1 MDQLSEAY
9 EMQPS
14 ALPFNTTSDEDQS
27 LKCWEEVKAETGF
40 STYKSFLEALE
51 EKGLQYEHLLG
62 ELQGY
67 GGRDDWCYGHE
78 ASGTIF
84 VVDILSDGSTSI
96 SLERQLF
103 NAGYTK
109 RPGFQGVL
117 VQTDRKSIT
126 SLLHNLRSPP
136 ENVPARIVIWS
147 MPLDAPLCHEAVDA
161 LGLCLNIH
169 PSFFEA
175 LLSITKPSYGSLPFC
190 KPGLTEP
197 SGSGHIR
204 IGDNVATVARNY
216 RPGRRAP
223 SVLIIAGSHNLHYA
237 SWRNPDWEYP
247 DWREARYHLTVKTFL
262 REEILKMEISGS
274 ASLYRW
280 ATEHPRTHMDR
291 TTSGPP
297 NYYLQLFSKYVQK
310 GCSFDSKDITPLWI
324 AMLPLLHLEILRLRT
339 QCGFVRSVMLKVQNG
354 VEFPNKY
361 SDLWKQDC
369 YQVLDKQ
376 RFWLRRRLEA
386 LEEGKDCFV
395 KFVRSQNAEEWLKSQ
410 TWLSQ
415 DERIREA
422 LAEAQTVD
430 AEVRDYMQLQ
440 IGNLSILESR
450 KSIQLSNQQF
460 DEAKRSKKRDSSS
473 SWDILLINPK
483 PKYVGNR

>member
-1 MDQLSEAY
+1 
-9 EMQPS
+9 MQPS

-40 STYKSFLEALE
+40 STYKSFLEALKQ
-51 EKGLQYEHLLG
+51 KGLQYGDLLG
-62 ELQGY
+62 ELQRY
-67 GGRDDWCYGHE
+67 GDSDDWCYRHRD
-78 ASGTIF
+78 SGTIF

-96 SLERQLF
+96 SLERQLI
-103 NAGYTK
+103 NARYPKGPSFE
-109 RPGFQGVL
+109 RVM

-126 SLLHNLRSPP
+126 SLLQDLRSPP

-147 MPLDAPLCHEAVDA
+147 MPWNAPLCPEAIDA
-161 LGLCLNIH
+161 LGLGLNIH

-175 LLSITKPSYGSLPFC
+175 LLSVTKPSYESLPSF
-190 KPGLTEP
+190 KPGRMEP

-223 SVLIIAGSHNLHYA
+223 SVLIIAGSNDLHYA
-237 SWRNPDWEYP
+237 SWKNLDVK
-247 DWREARYHLTVKTFL
+247 EARYPFTVRNFL
-262 REEILKMEISGS
+262 REEVLKMEISGS

-280 ATEHPRTHMDR
+280 ATEHPRTQVDS

-297 NYYLQLFSKYVQK
+297 NCYLQLFSKYVQK

-324 AMLPLLHLEILRLRT
+324 AMLPLLHLEILRLRA
-339 QCGFVRSVMLKVQNG
+339 QCGSVRSVMLQVQYA
-354 VEFPNKY
+354 VEFPNKF
-361 SDLWKQDC
+361 SDR
-369 YQVLDKQ
+369 YQILDRQ

-386 LEEGKDCFV
+386 LEEGKDYFV
-395 KFVRSQNAEEWLKSQ
+395 EFVRSQNAEEWLKSQ

-415 DERIREA
+415 DESIRVA
-422 LAEAQTVD
+422 LAEAQTAD

>member
-1 MDQLSEAY
+1 MP
-9 EMQPS
+9 PS

-27 LKCWEEVKAETGF
+27 SNCWEEVKAETGF
-40 STYKSFLEALE
+40 STYKSLLEALE
-51 EKGLQYEHLLG
+51 EKGLQYGDLLR
-62 ELQGY
+62 ELQRY
-67 GGRDDWCYGHE
+67 GGRNDWCYSHG

-96 SLERQLF
+96 SLERQLI

-109 RPGFQGVL
+109 GPSFEGVM

-126 SLLHNLRSPP
+126 SLLQNLRSPP

-147 MPLDAPLCHEAVDA
+147 MPLNAPLCPEAIDA
-161 LGLCLNIH
+161 LGLGLDIH
-169 PSFFEA
+169 PSFFGA
-175 LLSITKPSYGSLPFC
+175 LLSITKPSYESLPSF
-190 KPGLTEP
+190 KPGLMEP

-223 SVLIIAGSHNLHYA
+223 PVLTIAGSHNLHYA
-237 SWRNPDWEYP
+237 SWRIPEWKLVDDDFTEN
-247 DWREARYHLTVKTFL
+247 FL
-262 REEILKMEISGS
+262 REEVLKMEISGS

-280 ATEHPRTHMDR
+280 ATEHPRTHIDR

-310 GCSFDSKDITPLWI
+310 CCSFDSKDITPLWI
-324 AMLPLLHLEILRLRT
+324 AMLPLLHLENLRLRG
-339 QCGFVRSVMLKVQNG
+339 QCGIVRSVMLKVQYG
-354 VEFPNKY
+354 VEFPHRY
-361 SDLWKQDC
+361 SDLGKQDY

-395 KFVRSQNAEEWLKSQ
+395 EFVRSQNAEEWLKSQ

-415 DERIREA
+415 DERIREV

-430 AEVRDYMQLQ
+430 TEVRDYMQLQ
-440 IGNLSILESR
+440 IGKLSILESR

-460 DEAKRSKKRDSSS
+460 DEAKRSKQRD
-473 SWDILLINPK
+473 
-483 PKYVGNR
+483 

>member
-14 ALPFNTTSDEDQS
+14 ALPSNTTSGEDQRS
-27 LKCWEEVKAETGF
+27 KCWEEVKAETGF

-51 EKGLQYEHLLG
+51 EKGLHYVGLL
-62 ELQGY
+62 EKLHGY
-67 GGRDDWCYGHE
+67 GGRDDRCYSHE
-78 ASGTIF
+78 SSGKIF
-84 VVDILSDGSTSI
+84 VVNILSDGSTSI
-96 SLERQLF
+96 SLERQL
-103 NAGYTK
+103 NTEYTK
-109 RPGFQGVL
+109 GPSFEGL
-117 VQTDRKSIT
+117 MVQTDRKSIT
-126 SLLHNLRSPP
+126 SLLQNLRSPP
-136 ENVPARIVIWS
+136 GNVPARIVIWS
-147 MPLDAPLCHEAVDA
+147 MSWNSPLCPEAIDA
-161 LGLCLNIH
+161 LGLGLNIH

-175 LLSITKPSYGSLPFC
+175 LLSITTPSYESLPSF
-190 KPGLTEP
+190 KPGPMEP
-197 SGSGHIR
+197 SGPGHIR

-223 SVLIIAGSHNLHYA
+223 SVLIIAGSHNLDYA
-237 SWRNPDWEYP
+237 SWSDLDEKNPVWE
-247 DWREARYHLTVKTFL
+247 EAGYHSTVQKFL
-262 REEILKMEISGS
+262 REEVLRMQISGS

-280 ATEHPRTHMDR
+280 ATEHPRTRMDR
-291 TTSGPP
+291 PTSGPP

-310 GCSFDSKDITPLWI
+310 GCSFDSKDITPLSI
-324 AMLPLLHLEILRLRT
+324 AMLPLLHLEILRLRA
-339 QCGFVRSVMLKVQNG
+339 QCGFVRSVMLQVQYG

-361 SDLWKQDC
+361 SDLEKKDC

-386 LEEGKDCFV
+386 LEQGKDCFV
-395 KFVRSQNAEEWLKSQ
+395 EFVRSQNVEEWLKSQ

-415 DERIREA
+415 DESIREA
-422 LAEAQTVD
+422 LAEAQKVD

-460 DEAKRSKKRDSSS
+460 DEAKRSKQRDSSS

>member
-1 MDQLSEAY
+1 
-9 EMQPS
+9 MQPS
-14 ALPFNTTSDEDQS
+14 ALPFITTSDEDQS

-40 STYKSFLEALE
+40 STYKSFLEALK
-51 EKGLQYEHLLG
+51 EKGLQYGDLLR
-62 ELQGY
+62 ELQRCGD
-67 GGRDDWCYGHE
+67 RDDRFYGHE
-78 ASGTIF
+78 GSGTIF
-84 VVDILSDGSTSI
+84 IVDILSDGSTSI
-96 SLERQLF
+96 SLERQ
-103 NAGYTK
+103 
-109 RPGFQGVL
+109 
-117 VQTDRKSIT
+117 QTDRDSMT
-126 SLLHNLRSPP
+126 SLLQNLRSPP

-147 MPLDAPLCHEAVDA
+147 MPWNAPLYPEAIDA
-161 LGLCLNIH
+161 LGLGLNIH

-175 LLSITKPSYGSLPFC
+175 LLSITKPSYVSLPSF
-190 KPGLTEP
+190 KPGLMEP

-223 SVLIIAGSHNLHYA
+223 SVSIIAGCHNLDHS
-237 SWRNPDWEYP
+237 SWRNLDWKNPVWE
-247 DWREARYHLTVKTFL
+247 ENGYHSTVKNFL
-262 REEILKMEISGS
+262 REEVLRMEISGS

-310 GCSFDSKDITPLWI
+310 GCGFDSKDITPLWI
-324 AMLPLLHLEILRLRT
+324 AMLPLLHLEILRLRA
-339 QCGFVRSVMLKVQNG
+339 QCGFVRSVMLQVQYE
-354 VEFPNKY
+354 VEFPNKH
-361 SDLWKQDC
+361 SDLEKQDC
-369 YQVLDKQ
+369 YQVLDRQ

-395 KFVRSQNAEEWLKSQ
+395 EFVRSQNAEEWLKSQ

-422 LAEAQTVD
+422 LAEAQTVE

-473 SWDILLINPK
+473 S
-483 PKYVGNR
+483 

>member
-1 MDQLSEAY
+1 
-9 EMQPS
+9 MQPS
-14 ALPFNTTSDEDQS
+14 ALPPNTTSNEDQS

-51 EKGLQYEHLLG
+51 KKGLLHLGLLRKLHG
-62 ELQGY
+62 D
-67 GGRDDWCYGHE
+67 GGRNDRSYSHKV
-78 ASGTIF
+78 SGTIF

-96 SLERQLF
+96 SLERQLT
-103 NAGYTK
+103 NTEYTK
-109 RPGFQGVL
+109 GPSFEGVM

-126 SLLHNLRSPP
+126 SLLQNLRSPP

-147 MPLDAPLCHEAVDA
+147 MPWNAPLCPEAIDA
-161 LGLCLNIH
+161 LGLGLKIH

-175 LLSITKPSYGSLPFC
+175 LLSITKPSYESLPSF
-190 KPGLTEP
+190 KPGLMEP

-223 SVLIIAGSHNLHYA
+223 SVLIIAGNHDLHYA
-237 SWRNPDWEYP
+237 SWRIPAWK
-247 DWREARYHLTVKTFL
+247 EARYHFTVQNFL
-262 REEILKMEISGS
+262 REEVLKLEVGGS

-324 AMLPLLHLEILRLRT
+324 AMLPLLHLEILRLRA
-339 QCGFVRSVMLKVQNG
+339 QCGYVRSVMLQVQQD
-354 VEFPNKY
+354 VEFPNLY
-361 SDLWKQDC
+361 SDLEKQDC
-369 YQVLDKQ
+369 YQDFDRQ

-395 KFVRSQNAEEWLKSQ
+395 EFVRSQNAEEWLKSQ

-415 DERIREA
+415 DENIREA
-422 LAEAQTVD
+422 LAEAKTVD

-460 DEAKRSKKRDSSS
+460 DEARRSKKRDSSS

-483 PKYVGNR
+483 PKYVGNRWLCYQPIC

>member
-1 MDQLSEAY
+1 MSQLSEAY
-9 EMQPS
+9 AMQSS
-14 ALPFNTTSDEDQS
+14 ALPFDTTSDQDQS

-40 STYKSFLEALE
+40 STYKSFLEALKK
-51 EKGLQYEHLLG
+51 KGLQYGDLLG
-62 ELQGY
+62 ELQRY
-67 GGRDDWCYGHE
+67 GGRDDWYYSHE

-96 SLERQLF
+96 SLERQLN
-103 NAGYTK
+103 NAGTK
-109 RPGFQGVL
+109 GPSFERVM
-117 VQTDRKSIT
+117 VQTNRKSVT
-126 SLLHNLRSPP
+126 SLLQNLRSPP

-147 MPLDAPLCHEAVDA
+147 MPWNAPLCPEAIDA
-161 LGLCLNIH
+161 LGLGLNIH

-175 LLSITKPSYGSLPFC
+175 LLSITKPSYESLPSF
-190 KPGLTEP
+190 KTGLMEP

-223 SVLIIAGSHNLHYA
+223 SVLIFAGSHDLRYA
-237 SWRNPDWEYP
+237 SWGNPDGK
-247 DWREARYHLTVKTFL
+247 EARHHFTVKNFL
-262 REEILKMEISGS
+262 REEVLKMEISGS

-324 AMLPLLHLEILRLRT
+324 AMLPLLHLEILRLHA
-339 QCGFVRSVMLKVQNG
+339 QCGFVRSVMLQEQYG

-361 SDLWKQDC
+361 SDLEKQDC

-395 KFVRSQNAEEWLKSQ
+395 ELVRSQNAEEWLKSQ
-410 TWLSQ
+410 IWLSQ
-415 DERIREA
+415 DESIREA
-422 LAEAQTVD
+422 LAKAQTVD

-460 DEAKRSKKRDSSS
+460 DEAKRSKQRDSSS